1 MRRLLPALAVLAAG
15 CAVHKP
21 SPAPAPHYVLG
32 QPYQAGGVWFY
43 PRESDQ
49 SDETGI
55 ATVYGAGHAALTA
68 DGEAYD
74 PTALAAAHPTLPLPS
89 IVRLTNL
96 ETGWQVLV
104 RVNDRGPPTPHRV
117 VAVTR
122 RTAQLLG
129 MPGDGEA
136 DGVARVRLQVLP
148 AESRAAEDSLPGA
161 PRLAMETAPR
171 DAIAVTALPPPG
183 EAPGASGAASAALAP
198 LVIQPGA
205 ADPPPAPPLKLPEQ
219 VWQSAPDPGTLCV
232 RLDTFQGH
240 QYAVMQ
246 QAVVAGLGARIA
258 NSVEGR
264 VRTYRVIIGPLV
276 SVAQADAVLDQVIRA
291 GIMDARIVVE

>member
-1 MRRLLPALAVLAAG
+1 MRRLAPALAVLAAG
-15 CAVHKP
+15 CMAHKP
-21 SPAPAPHYVLG
+21 ASAPAPHYVLG

-49 SDETGI
+49 PGETGI
-55 ATVYGAGHAALTA
+55 AAVYGAGHAPLTT
-68 DGEAYD
+68 DGEAFD

-96 ETGWQVLV
+96 ETGRQVLV
-104 RVNDRGPPTPHRV
+104 RINDRGPPTPHRV

-129 MPGDGEA
+129 MPGDG
-136 DGVARVRLQVLP
+136 GTARVRLEVVS
-148 AESRAAEDSLPGA
+148 AESRAAADSLPGA
-161 PRLAMETAPR
+161 PRLAMNAAPR

-183 EAPGASGAASAALAP
+183 EVSAALAP
-198 LVIQPGA
+198 LAVQPGP
-205 ADPPPAPPLKLPEQ
+205 ADDPPAPPLKLPEQ
-219 VWQSAPDPGTLCV
+219 VGQGAPDPGTLWV

-246 QAVVAGLGARIA
+246 QATVAGLGARIA
-258 NSVEGR
+258 NSVQGR
-264 VRTYRVIIGPLV
+264 LRTYRVMIGPLA